1 MSHLN
6 DLNLHLQGTDKI
18 FRIFHDQV
26 KAFDKKLELLQKQL
40 NKRKITINM
49 QLELIELQ
57 ESSEKKFC
65 KKSSFRD
72 LPFDKY
78 YSSAPASTYQ
88 ALCKHA
94 SKHGFSFLKY

>member
-18 FRIFHDQV
+18 CLIFHDQV

-40 NKRKITINM
+40 NKRKIAINM
-49 QLELIELQ
+49 RLELIELQ
-57 ESSEKKFC
+57 ESSDF
-65 KKSSFRD
+65 KSSFRD
-72 LPFDKY
+72 LPLDKY
-78 YSSAPASTYQ
+78 YSSAAASTYQ

-94 SKHGFSFLKY
+94 SKNDFSFWKY